1 MSEFVALRIR
11 EYRRLAHDGVL
22 AVGLL
27 ISMGFLALFVIYPLA
42 EILSVSFSS
51 QAAPVYQRLLAARGT
66 WRVIANTLWMG
77 LGVAS
82 LGTLLGFLFAFVQ
95 VKLDVPFK
103 RFLNLV
109 GILPIVSPPFAVA
122 MSAIVLFGRSGLIT
136 KRLLGIRYDIYGLDG
151 LVLVMAVSFFPVAYL
166 TLLGMMRALDP
177 ALEEAAIN
185 LGAGRWRVFRT
196 VTLPMLTPGLA
207 SSFLLLFVEALADL
221 ANPLLIGGNYTVLAS
236 RIYLAII
243 GEYDLVAG
251 AVLSVIL
258 LAPSLAIFFFQHYW
272 VSRRSFIS
280 VTGKPVGQHRPIRS
294 PWVKW
299 PLFGLCL
306 LISGLILLMYGFIF
320 VGALTKVWGINYAL
334 TLEHFRFVLFGY
346 GSEAMTD
353 TTLLSAIATPVAG
366 LMGMLIAFLV
376 VRREFVGRGLV
387 DFSSVLGLAVPGTV
401 VGIGFILAFNKP
413 AWGGLVPKLTGTALL
428 IVLAYVVRS
437 IPASV
442 RAGVA
447 ALQQVDPAMEEASAS
462 LGASSITTFRKITM
476 PLIRPAF
483 LTGLIYSFA
492 RSMTSLSAIIFLVTP
507 RWRVMTAQIL
517 NEAETGRFGNAA
529 AYCVVLIAIVLS
541 AIGLLYAVVGSATGA
556 ERLIETS
563 DLT

>member
-1 MSEFVALRIR
+1 MSELIALRVR
-11 EYRRLAHDGVL
+11 EYRRLAQDGVL

-27 ISMGFLALFVIYPLA
+27 ISLGFLGLFVVYPLVR
-42 EILSVSFSS
+42 ILSVSLSS
-51 QAAPVYQRLLAARGT
+51 EALAVYQRLLAARGT
-66 WRVIANTLWMG
+66 WRVILNTLWMG

-82 LGTLLGFLFAFVQ
+82 VGTLLGFLFAFVQ

-103 RFLNLV
+103 RFFNLV
-109 GILPIVSPPFAVA
+109 GILPVISPPFAVA
-122 MSAIVLFGRSGLIT
+122 MSTIVLFGRSGLIT
-136 KRLLGIRYDIYGLDG
+136 KRLLGIHYDIYGLDG
-151 LVLVMAVSFFPVAYL
+151 LILVLAISFFPVAYL

-243 GEYDLVAG
+243 GEYDLHAG
-251 AVLSVIL
+251 AVLSLIL
-258 LAPSLAIFFFQHYW
+258 LVPSLTVFFFQHYW
-272 VSRRSFIS
+272 ISRRSYVS
-280 VTGKPVGQHRPIRS
+280 VTGKPTGYHRPIRS

-299 PLFGLCL
+299 PLFALCL
-306 LISGLILLMYGFIF
+306 LISGLIVLMYGFIF
-320 VGALTKVWGINYAL
+320 VGAVTKVWGINYGL
-334 TLEHFRFVLFGY
+334 TLEHFHFVLFGY

-353 TTLLSAIATPVAG
+353 TTLLSAIATPLAG

-376 VRREFVGRGLV
+376 VRRKFTGRNLV
-387 DFSSVLGLAVPGTV
+387 DFASVLGLAVPGTV
-401 VGIGFILAFNKP
+401 VGIGFILAFNQP
-413 AWGGLVPKLTGTALL
+413 AWGGLIPKLTGTALI
-428 IVLAYVVRS
+428 IVLAYVVRC
-437 IPASV
+437 IPGSV
-442 RAGVA
+442 RSGVA
-447 ALQQVDPAMEEASAS
+447 ALQQVDEAMEEASAS
-462 LGASSITTFRKITM
+462 LGASSVTTFGKITM

-492 RSMTSLSAIIFLVTP
+492 RSMTSLSAIIFLITP
-507 RWRVMTAQIL
+507 RWSIMTAQIL

-529 AYCVVLIAIVLS
+529 AYCVVLIAIVLA
-541 AIGLLYAVVGSATGA
+541 AIGLMYAVVGSTTGA
-556 ERLIETS
+556 ERFVET
-563 DLT
+563 